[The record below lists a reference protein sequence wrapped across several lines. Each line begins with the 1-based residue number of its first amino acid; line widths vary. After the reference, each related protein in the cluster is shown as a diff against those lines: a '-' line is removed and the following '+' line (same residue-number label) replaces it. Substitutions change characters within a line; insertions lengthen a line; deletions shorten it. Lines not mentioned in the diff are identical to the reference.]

1 MLGNLLSTGTVS
13 SSARIPLSFKVT
25 SMRRL
30 RLVQPADSD
39 SENDSGEQL
48 SLWRFLSH
56 HIQRYPYDL
65 RAHVQRILLTGQDG
79 LQNRTAGT
87 LLDLFLA
94 LGDAGKAF
102 RERMLNECRER
113 LDEKTC
119 ALFSGWLD
127 EGVTAQES
135 GWLQGSVLSTG
146 ETPPVRKLLKQQRS
160 GNESQYTD
168 VLAEVQDHLEY
179 GQVELARQLLETEI
193 LEGRAT
199 PELEQEL
206 LTVYQYTRDRTR
218 LEQVASALT
227 EAGYELSEVWHDAR
241 VSAENW

>member
-1 MLGNLLSTGTVS
+1 
-13 SSARIPLSFKVT
+13 
-25 SMRRL
+25 MRRL

-146 ETPPVRKLLKQQRS
+146 ETPPVRKLLNNSVPGTNRS
-160 GNESQYTD
+160 ILMCWLRYRIIWSMVRSSWPGSYWKPKSSKD
-168 VLAEVQDHLEY
+168 
-179 GQVELARQLLETEI
+179 GRLL
-193 LEGRAT
+193 
-199 PELEQEL
+199 
-206 LTVYQYTRDRTR
+206 
-218 LEQVASALT
+218 
-227 EAGYELSEVWHDAR
+227 
-241 VSAENW
+241 NWNRNC